1 MLLLQ
6 PPGCPRGLSLARRSR
21 RCLCFV
27 PFPPAIPAPQ
37 APSCSRQFA
46 SSGKRQ
52 RVFRSSSSLYSHSLS
67 IPVCVLPSASFLPGQ
82 LPSYAP
88 RHQYHQYYQHHHY
101 SPVHTPSTDTSTSRH
116 PHPLPRPH
124 LPPLPLITLMTTPK
138 ARSHGHQSHGHSH
151 SHCHHDTTYL
161 LSTNKSDAAVRITRI
176 GLLSNLL
183 MALSKGVGGYF
194 FNSTA
199 LIADAYHS
207 LTDLLSDFMTL
218 GTVSLSLRPPS
229 SRFPLGYGKVE
240 SLGALGV
247 SGLLLCGGFLMGL
260 NAVEVLATQFFP
272 AGAEWAGEWGLLGH
286 GHGHGHAH
294 GHGDHGGHGHG
305 PGVLGPNINAA
316 WLAAGSI
323 LVKESLYQATMK
335 IALQRKSSV
344 LASNA
349 IHHRVDS
356 LTSSVALLTIGGAH
370 VLPDA
375 SWLDPVG
382 GLVISLMIIKAGWG
396 NTKTSLLEL
405 VDVSVDAEMRESVES
420 CARKAVQE
428 LGLARRGEGEGEGDE
443 GEVQIRDVR
452 GIKSGQ
458 NYVMEVDV
466 VVPGA
471 WSVSR
476 TRAVE
481 DAIRERLGKRVR
493 GVKRVKVRFLAKEDA
508 DANAVADEFITRDVS
523 PRSSQEPESESE
535 EDEEHTD
542 RNEVVVRSGAK
553 GRGEGFVNKRH

>member
-6 PPGCPRGLSLARRSR
+6 PPGCSRGLSLARRSR
-21 RCLCFV
+21 RCWCFI

-52 RVFRSSSSLYSHSLS
+52 RVFRSSSYLYSHSIS
-67 IPVCVLPSASFLPGQ
+67 IPVCVLPSASFLPRQ

-88 RHQYHQYYQHHHY
+88 RHQYHQHRQHHH
-101 SPVHTPSTDTSTSRH
+101 PVHTGTRIPSTNTTTSR
-116 PHPLPRPH
+116 HPLPRPH
-124 LPPLPLITLMTTPK
+124 LSALPLFTLMTTPK

-151 SHCHHDTTYL
+151 SHSHCQHHDTTYL

-183 MALSKGVGGYF
+183 MALSKGIGGYF

-218 GTVSLSLRPPS
+218 GTVSLSLKPPS

-286 GHGHGHAH
+286 GHLHSH

-356 LTSSVALLTIGGAH
+356 LTSFVALLTIGGAH

-420 CARKAVQE
+420 CARKAVEE
-428 LGLARRGEGEGEGDE
+428 LGLGRRGEGEGEE

-523 PRSSQEPESESE
+523 PRSSPEPESESE
-535 EDEEHTD
+535 ENEEHTD
-542 RNEVVVRSGAK
+542 RNGVVVSSGAK
-553 GRGEGFVNKRH
+553 GRGEGVANKRL